1 MNLKAILTK
10 AGITENVDEIVD
22 NIKSEICTEFVSKK
36 QYAKKNERVDELEG
50 KLADLELSQ
59 KDDYKQ
65 KYEALETEFNDY
77 KNNLEV
83 EKNNKIKSDAIVEHL
98 KESGVNVELID
109 LLKDRFD
116 VNEIELEDN
125 KIKDWEDKI
134 KPIQEKYKN
143 FFTVSEEQG
152 QGVNIPPVNNSNQDK
167 TNPLADALGKLI

>member
-65 KYEALETEFNDY
+65 KYEALEAEFNDY

-83 EKNNKIKSDAIVEHL
+83 EKNNNIKNGVLVEHL
-98 KESGVNVELID
+98 KQSGVNEKLIP
-109 LLKDRFD
+109 LLSKEF
-116 VNEIELEDN
+116 NIEEIEVEDN
-125 KIKDWEDKI
+125 KIKGWEDKI
-134 KPIQEKYKN
+134 KPIQETYKD
-143 FFTVSEEQG
+143 FFTVSEERG
-152 QGVNIPPVNNSNQDK
+152 QDISVPPANNNTTAEDPFLMGFKS
-167 TNPLADALGKLI
+167 